1 MFHIWNRTQYTGP
14 PYTSV
19 NIDGPPHD
27 SPNLLGKRGGG
38 VIQYILMSFPSPC
51 KWSLN
56 SNANVFGSD
65 CVPVFDEPQGGG
77 GGVISN
83 NAETGPVPKISHTD
97 STLTLDERRHRHL
110 C

>member
-1 MFHIWNRTQYTGP
+1 M
-14 PYTSV
+14 SV

-27 SPNLLGKRGGG
+27 IPNLLENKGGYTVHLD
-38 VIQYILMSFPSPC
+38 VISFSC

-56 SNANVFGSD
+56 SNVNVFGSD